1 MRKHWPVFYLLS
13 LFLFIVF
20 ASVAQIIVNLV
31 GNLGF
36 HQFARS
42 AAGKTWGSLFAEII
56 ALLIW
61 WLFNRYY
68 LKAKIGW
75 HGKGRD
81 WLLILPVIVIL
92 IGDSFLGTNFNFAP
106 GNIIHAVLF
115 GLAVGACEEYL
126 FRGILV
132 SYLLQHFRLSALLT
146 ACLSGVGFGLI
157 HLINGFSSGNWT
169 NTFAQA
175 LMAIGVGFFLAAVY
189 LLTNN
194 LWLPI
199 IFHAVVDA
207 FDQLAFGTLSN
218 SAGTS
223 MINGIIYFIILG
235 GLGFWLLNR
244 GPIVMAQSVDFSS
257 PSQQPQRDITFSE
270 PTTAVTVNPLKSALG
285 VALILI
291 EFILGSTIVHPGQ
304 SQLVKTM
311 IVFLLGLLV
320 MLGAIWLY
328 HDVLAANWRAYRRHF
343 WRNVV
348 MDFGFMIG
356 VYILLAIVRLGLK
369 LITGSH
375 TALGVTDMLSFQSVG
390 SASLTL
396 ISSSVVIMAPFT
408 EEIIFRHVLFYQWR
422 SKKWLAIIMFFVSS
436 IAFGLVHWNNFQG
449 DIMQMIPYMFIGA
462 FFATIYCFT
471 RNIWQNIITHFMFN
485 FLQFG
490 AAIFLLIVAIIQR

>member
-1 MRKHWPVFYLLS
+1 MS

-68 LKAKIGW
+68 LKGKIGW
-75 HGKGRD
+75 HGEARD
-81 WLLILPVIVIL
+81 WLLLLPVIVIL

-106 GNIIHAVLF
+106 SNMIYAVLF

-194 LWLPI
+194 LCC
-199 IFHAVVDA
+199 
-207 FDQLAFGTLSN
+207 QLFFMPW
-218 SAGTS
+218 S
-223 MINGIIYFIILG
+223 MRLINWPLAPSVIL
-235 GLGFWLLNR
+235 R
-244 GPIVMAQSVDFSS
+244 
-257 PSQQPQRDITFSE
+257 
-270 PTTAVTVNPLKSALG
+270 AL
-285 VALILI
+285 V
-291 EFILGSTIVHPGQ
+291 
-304 SQLVKTM
+304 
-311 IVFLLGLLV
+311 
-320 MLGAIWLY
+320 
-328 HDVLAANWRAYRRHF
+328 
-343 WRNVV
+343 
-348 MDFGFMIG
+348 
-356 VYILLAIVRLGLK
+356 
-369 LITGSH
+369 
-375 TALGVTDMLSFQSVG
+375 
-390 SASLTL
+390 
-396 ISSSVVIMAPFT
+396 
-408 EEIIFRHVLFYQWR
+408 
-422 SKKWLAIIMFFVSS
+422 
-436 IAFGLVHWNNFQG
+436 
-449 DIMQMIPYMFIGA
+449 
-462 FFATIYCFT
+462 
-471 RNIWQNIITHFMFN
+471 
-485 FLQFG
+485 
-490 AAIFLLIVAIIQR
+490 